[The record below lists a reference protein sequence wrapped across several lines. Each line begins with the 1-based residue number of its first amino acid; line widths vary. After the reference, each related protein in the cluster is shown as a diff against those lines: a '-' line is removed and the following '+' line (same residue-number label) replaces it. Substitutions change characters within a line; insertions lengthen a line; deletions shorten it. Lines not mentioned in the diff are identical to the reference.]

1 MITMINTIKQKTIK
15 IKDTMN
21 TNTTNI
27 ENIINLSTIANKE
40 FVLWLKQEIKLSLK
54 IRKSQKETE
63 KILNTLAL
71 IKESMIHIMLGH
83 GQLVM
88 EKDFVST
95 MLSTMFYVIIEIL
108 SGKILPLKET
118 MVGGA
123 PVDLVG

>member
-1 MITMINTIKQKTIK
+1 
-15 IKDTMN
+15 MN